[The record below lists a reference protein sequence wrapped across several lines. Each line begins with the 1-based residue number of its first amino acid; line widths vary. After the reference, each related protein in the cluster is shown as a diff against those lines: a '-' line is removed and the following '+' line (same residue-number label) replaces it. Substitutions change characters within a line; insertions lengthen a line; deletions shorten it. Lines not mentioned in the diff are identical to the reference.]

1 MFDDFMRPLG
11 VTRSQWWVL
20 AHLSRHDGMV
30 QTELANRLELG
41 KAALGGLVDR
51 LESAGIV
58 ERRADEIDRRAKR
71 VYLSAKGAR
80 LIAEMRERSNQMSD
94 RILSGLTRD
103 ARRQLAEML
112 ALVKRNLVAIREEA
126 GWRDDEDI

>member
-1 MFDDFMRPLG
+1 MRPLG

>member
-1 MFDDFMRPLG
+1 
-11 VTRSQWWVL
+11 
-20 AHLSRHDGMV
+20 MV

>member
-1 MFDDFMRPLG
+1 M
-11 VTRSQWWVL
+11 TRSQWWVL